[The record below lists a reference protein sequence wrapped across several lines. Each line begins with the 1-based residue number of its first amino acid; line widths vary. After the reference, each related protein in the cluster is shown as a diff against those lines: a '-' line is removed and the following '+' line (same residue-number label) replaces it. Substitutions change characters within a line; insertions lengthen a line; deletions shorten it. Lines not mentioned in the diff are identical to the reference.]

1 MKTMKKITQSLRA
14 AMPRKVSERLIIAV
28 MLGAML
34 ACLLTSC
41 GGGSNQAVATV
52 SKGEIG
58 DPVKVTVSNGLTEA
72 ELSELLVGIEAL
84 SEENATALRADLTAA
99 LAGENASEAMAAAL
113 KAKGVTLTDEQT
125 AKLTPADGFILV
137 NGFGESLGKEELGK
151 IADAIVAYKHKDSK
165 TDANT
170 LRQWLVAALRGYD
183 MTAEGFSE
191 ENLGT
196 PDTAKSLDYAKKA
209 LKYAKD
215 RGMEITDEQL
225 DKLTVGDVQTLVNCF
240 KSTVDMNAQLNVL
253 DTVLHWIGI
262 GFGFLIDPLGFG
274 SFIMG
279 TVYFAIILE
288 LLMLP
293 MSIFQ
298 QKNSRKQAR
307 LRPKEQAIRNKYKGR
322 TDQATQQK
330 MTQEIQELYSSE
342 GYSPMSGCL
351 PMLISMPFL
360 IFLYYIVI
368 DPMKYIVGATTELSN
383 AFLTFAT
390 ASQAAGGLG
399 LSIEVGGRS
408 SIEVLSLVRDL
419 AETAVANGGVA
430 DSVIEGLADFQ
441 FFTNGGEVLSKLTEL
456 DLLNKIPDFTLFG
469 IINMGNRPAFDFSD
483 WRRAILLLMP
493 VLTFLVYWGSGKI
506 TRKFTFQPMQDAA
519 QSGHKDPAQGCSN
532 GMMNIMMPAMS
543 AWFTF
548 MVPAAV
554 GLYWMFKSVLSTIKT
569 IVVAKV
575 MPLPTFTEEDY
586 KAAERELMGK
596 EPKKTERRPSGSGN
610 PNVRSLHHIDDE
622 DYETPAER
630 EARLAARKRDY
641 VEPEEPAEP
650 EKPKTA
656 EGAFGDG
663 VTLKEDRPAE
673 EKGKKKL
680 FRKKNKDE

>member
-1 MKTMKKITQSLRA
+1 MKTMNKTIQSLRA
-14 AMPRKVSERLIIAV
+14 AMPRKATQRLVAALL
-28 MLGAML
+28 LGAML

-41 GGGSNQAVATV
+41 GGGGNQAVATV
-52 SKGEIG
+52 SKGEIKE
-58 DPVKVTVSNGLTEA
+58 PVKTTISNGMTEA
-72 ELSELLVGIEAL
+72 ELTELLTGIDAL
-84 SEENATALRADLTAA
+84 GEENATALRDELNAA
-99 LAGENASEAMAAAL
+99 LAGENAVEGVKSAL
-113 KAKGVTLTDEQT
+113 AAKGVTLTEEQ
-125 AKLTPADGFILV
+125 ASKLTPADGFILA
-137 NGFGESLGKEELGK
+137 NGFGESLGKEALGD
-151 IADAIVAYKHKDSK
+151 IADAIVAYNHKDSK
-165 TDANT
+165 TNAND
-170 LRQWLVAALRGYD
+170 LREWLVASLRGYD
-183 MTAEGFSE
+183 MTAAGFSE
-191 ENLGT
+191 DNLGT
-196 PDTAKSLDYAKKA
+196 PDTAKSLEYAKNA
-209 LKYAKD
+209 LKLAKE
-215 RGMEITDEQL
+215 RGLEISPEQL
-225 DKLTVGDVQTLVNCF
+225 EKITLGDVQTLVNCF
-240 KSTVDMNAQLNVL
+240 KSTVDMNAELNTL

-262 GFGFLIDPLGFG
+262 GFGFLIEPLGFG

-279 TVYFAIILE
+279 TLYFAIILE
-288 LLMLP
+288 ILMLP

-298 QKNSRKQAR
+298 QKNSRKQAK
-307 LRPKEQAIRNKYKGR
+307 LRPREQAIRNKYKGR

-330 MTQEIQELYSSE
+330 MTQEIQELYTSE

-399 LSIEVGGRS
+399 LAVEVGGRG
-408 SIEVLSLVRDL
+408 SIEVLAQVRDL
-419 AETAVANGGVA
+419 VEALAESTPAE
-430 DSVIEGLADFQ
+430 SVIASLADFQ
-441 FFTNGGEVLSKLTEL
+441 FFTNGGEVLAKLADL

-469 IINMGNRPAFDFSD
+469 INMGYKPAFDFSD
-483 WRRAILLLMP
+483 WRRAVLLLMP
-493 VLTFLVYWGSGKI
+493 VVTFLVYWGSGKI
-506 TRKFTFQPMQDAA
+506 TRKFTFQPMQQA
-519 QSGHKDPAQGCSN
+519 QEGENKDPAQGCSN

-554 GLYWMFKSVLSTIKT
+554 GLYWMIKSVISTVKT

-596 EPKKTERRPSGSGN
+596 EPKKAEKTEKRAGN

-641 VEPEEPAEP
+641 VEPEETAKP

-656 EGAFGDG
+656 EGAFGG
-663 VTLKEDRPAE
+663 GATLKEDRPAE
-673 EKGKKKL
+673 EKGKKKP
-680 FRKKNKDE
+680 FWQKNKDE